1 MASAQVEARRV
12 PEGIAGYFQSS
23 FPVRWEGYLM
33 RYIWDATRNCMVE
46 KDTGKPMK
54 RSNKAPSG
62 AFFIASELEG
72 YVSPLTSKWV
82 SNKYERT
89 EEMKRENVREVDPSE
104 KDTIANMNNDNF
116 EVKI

>member
-1 MASAQVEARRV
+1 M
-12 PEGIAGYFQSS
+12 
-23 FPVRWEGYLM
+23 
-33 RYIWDATRNCMVE
+33 E

-62 AFFIASELEG
+62 AFFIASELDG
-72 YVSPLTSKWV
+72 YVSPLTNDWIG
-82 SNKYERT
+82 NKYQRS

-104 KDTIANMNNDNF
+104 KDTIANMNDHNF